1 MKKVVIGI
9 VASSIVMLG
18 GNVYADAELE
28 DQYAFT
34 IFRSCTTVS
43 PFFTVAALAGVLRGV
58 FTYDGEAGGS
68 ATFNFVN
75 IPAGNVS
82 GGETRCDLA
91 NVVVNA
97 DGSFT
102 QDLTNCEG
110 EVTFTNPCPDSCPE
124 LPCPNTCQDPPST
137 IPFMISASTQTGQVS
152 VDGKTIIVSVDDPV
166 TETLVSGENGNE
178 RQRLCILS
186 GTGVS
191 LRDADADDNADRD
204 KHWNW
209 NRDKHKEKHKDQ
221 HRHRHKDDD

>member
-58 FTYDGEAGGS
+58 FTYDGEGGGI
-68 ATFNFVN
+68 AEFNYVN
-75 IPAGNVS
+75 NP
-82 GGETRCDLA
+82 GGTRVNGGRTTCDLA
-91 NVVVNA
+91 IVEMNA

-102 QDLTNCEG
+102 QDLVNCGGMEEFG
-110 EVTFTNPCPDSCPE
+110 GAPGTKFTITD
-124 LPCPNTCQDPPST
+124 
-137 IPFMISASTQTGQVS
+137 STQTGQVS

-166 TETLVSGENGNE
+166 TEGVDFGGNVT
-178 RQRLCILS
+178 RRLCILS
-186 GTGVS
+186 GTGVF
-191 LRDADADDNADRD
+191 LRDADADDDDDRD
-204 KHWNW
+204 KHWD
-209 NRDKHKEKHKDQ
+209 RD
-221 HRHRHKDDD
+221 RHKDDD